1 MSSSNKEQPVKE
13 DIFFFLVS
21 TRCLIWPRV
30 VLDFLFIKD
39 PHLAKVM
46 STLISRDITHKVARH
61 FNPDLLTQ
69 ASTPDFQTQSSWL
82 KSLGLRIRENFVMK
96 KSWVAKVCSLSPGLK
111 RSGAKLF
118 CQ

>member
-1 MSSSNKEQPVKE
+1 MNFFILYGVVLNPKPILAQFVGFFLNLFYFGKSKKSERMSSSNKEQPVKE

-61 FNPDLLTQ
+61 FNPNLLIQ
-69 ASTPDFQTQSSWL
+69 ASTPDFQ
-82 KSLGLRIRENFVMK
+82 
-96 KSWVAKVCSLSPGLK
+96 A
-111 RSGAKLF
+111 
-118 CQ
+118 

>member
-1 MSSSNKEQPVKE
+1 MSSTNKEHQQPVKE

-69 ASTPDFQTQSSWL
+69 ASTPDFQ
-82 KSLGLRIRENFVMK
+82 
-96 KSWVAKVCSLSPGLK
+96 A
-111 RSGAKLF
+111 
-118 CQ
+118 